1 MLSVTE
7 VIRLVV
13 MMYILYP
20 LSLRQV
26 EDILFERGIEHGG
39 EASIPVGGL
48 MPNYPLGAGFGLL
61 RLEFLA
67 YDVEN
72 VEGQYGR
79 EKAPNGGERIIE
91 K

>member
-1 MLSVTE
+1 MEYNFLLRLFVTGQ
-7 VIRLVV
+7 RK
-13 MMYILYP
+13 Y
-20 LSLRQV
+20 
-26 EDILFERGIEHGG
+26 HGG
-39 EASIPVGGL
+39 EASTPVGGL
-48 MPNYPLGAGFGLL
+48 MPNSPLGAGFGLL

-91 K
+91 KQIGDD

>member
-1 MLSVTE
+1 MADVDRSDVCL
-7 VIRLVV
+7 
-13 MMYILYP
+13 
-20 LSLRQV
+20 
-26 EDILFERGIEHGG
+26 GHC
-39 EASIPVGGL
+39 
-48 MPNYPLGAGFGLL
+48 PLGAGFGLR

-91 K
+91 KQIGGDHRNQHQHGKYLYLLGRADE